1 MEPKLVEELLEK
13 YFKGTTSIVEEK
25 QIKTYFSSKGVATH
39 LVKYQTLF
47 RYFEIQKQTKFDKKI
62 LLQSRKQN
70 NVKWIG
76 IASSF
81 LVLFGLAAFYFYKS
95 VPNDQNLGSFNSPEE
110 AFLATQKALV
120 LVSKEINIGIE
131 SVAYLQEY
139 EKTKKTIFK

>member
-1 MEPKLVEELLEK
+1 MEPKLIEQLLEK

-25 QIKTYFSSKGVATH
+25 QIKTYFSSKGVAAH

-47 RYFEIQKQTKFDKKI
+47 GYFEIQKQTKFDKKI
-62 LLQSRKQN
+62 LLQSRKQY

-95 VPNDQNLGSFNSPEE
+95 VPNDQDLGSYNSPEE